1 MGTAARRSRRQARD
15 HETYWAR
22 PQTGALTYVALGDS
36 AGVGVGVDDPEHGY
50 VGLIAER
57 LAEATGQAV
66 RTVNLSVSGARA
78 RDVLDTQIPQ
88 LSPMAAPDVVTCVI
102 GGNDVAWAPI
112 FRTGDF
118 TETMQAIATRL
129 PEGSVVGL
137 VPYFLHWPYQARAR
151 RANEAIGAAAEVA
164 GHAVAD
170 IHTATKN
177 LSLAGY
183 LRTFAGD
190 RFHPNEHGHTL
201 WAEAIWEHLTP
212 EPRGSTGP

>member
-15 HETYWAR
+15 HEAYWAR
-22 PQTGALTYVALGDS
+22 PQTGTLTYVALGDS
-36 AGVGVGVDDPEHGY
+36 AGVGVGVDDPQHGY

-57 LAEATGQAV
+57 LAQTTGQAV

-78 RDVLDTQIPQ
+78 HDVLDTQVSQ
-88 LSPMAAPDVVTCVI
+88 LSAVPTPDVLTCVV

-112 FRTGDF
+112 FRTRDF
-118 TETMQAIATRL
+118 AATMQAITTRL
-129 PEGSVVGL
+129 PERSVVGL
-137 VPYFLHWPYQARAR
+137 VPYFVHWPYQARAR
-151 RANEAIGAAAEVA
+151 RANEAIGAAAEA
-164 GHAVAD
+164 GGHGVAD
-170 IHTATKN
+170 IHAATKN

-201 WAEAIWEHLTP
+201 WAEAIWEHLIP
-212 EPRGSTGP
+212 EPRGSTIP